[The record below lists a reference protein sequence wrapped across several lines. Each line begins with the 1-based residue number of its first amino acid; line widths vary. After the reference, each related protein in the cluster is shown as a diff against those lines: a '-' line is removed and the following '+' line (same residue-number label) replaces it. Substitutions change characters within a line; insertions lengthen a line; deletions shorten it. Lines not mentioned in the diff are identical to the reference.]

1 MMADYLTVVAWW
13 LLWMASL
20 LLAYGKGRAH
30 GWQRCLDNERWSRWM
45 LRNYSNRSGKF

>member
-20 LLAYGKGRAH
+20 LLAYGKGRA
-30 GWQRCLDNERWSRWM
+30 M